1 MKKTK
6 KKKRRLRVGRLILL
20 LLIIGAISFS
30 CYKFIDVP
38 IRSIEVTGNEILSDS
53 EIIKTASLDND
64 PSFFSVI
71 SMLVKNKLKENPYI
85 KDAKVSKGFLSIKIK
100 VKEKKVLYIK
110 KDTGEKVMIDS
121 VSKDEKEVCAPFLTN
136 EVPAKKQ
143 FRFIRAM
150 NKLNKSI
157 ICQMSE
163 IKYEPNDIDSDR
175 YYVYMNDGNSVYLT
189 LTKFRMINYYND
201 VLPQL
206 DGKKGILYL
215 DSGNHFQIMEN

>member
-53 EIIKTASLDND
+53 EIIKAASLDKD

-85 KDAKVSKGFLSIKIK
+85 KDAKVSKGFLSVKIK

-136 EVPAKKQ
+136 EVPVKKQ
-143 FRFIRAM
+143 SRFIRAM

-163 IKYEPNDIDSDR
+163 IKYDPNDIDSDR

-189 LTKFRMINYYND
+189 VNKFNKLNKYNTI
-201 VLPQL
+201 LENI
-206 DGKKGILYL
+206 GKQNGTLYL
-215 DSGNHFQIMEN
+215 DYGDYFEVK

>member
-53 EIIKTASLDND
+53 EIIKAASLDND

-71 SMLVKNKLKENPYI
+71 SILVKNKLKENPYI
-85 KDAKVSKGFLSIKIK
+85 KDAKVSKGFLSVKIK

-110 KDTGEKVMIDS
+110 KDTGEIH
-121 VSKDEKEVCAPFLTN
+121 
-136 EVPAKKQ
+136 
-143 FRFIRAM
+143 
-150 NKLNKSI
+150 SI
-157 ICQMSE
+157 FY
-163 IKYEPNDIDSDR
+163 K
-175 YYVYMNDGNSVYLT
+175 
-189 LTKFRMINYYND
+189 
-201 VLPQL
+201 
-206 DGKKGILYL
+206 LYL
-215 DSGNHFQIMEN
+215 FYNAILFLSLLNSFSNMLFKIILRILSQT

>member
-20 LLIIGAISFS
+20 FLIIGAISFS

-38 IRSIEVTGNEILSDS
+38 IRSIEITGNEILSDS
-53 EIIKTASLDND
+53 EIIKAASLDND

-85 KDAKVSKGFLSIKIK
+85 KDAKVSKEFLSIKIK

-143 FRFIRAM
+143 SRFLKAM

-163 IKYEPNDIDSDR
+163 IKYDPNDIDSDR
-175 YYVYMNDGNSVYLT
+175 YYVYMND
-189 LTKFRMINYYND
+189 D
-201 VLPQL
+201 
-206 DGKKGILYL
+206 LYL
-215 DSGNHFQIMEN
+215 

>member
-53 EIIKTASLDND
+53 EIIKAASLDND

-85 KDAKVSKGFLSIKIK
+85 KDAKVL
-100 VKEKKVLYIK
+100 KEKKVLYIK
-110 KDTGEKVMIDS
+110 KDTGEKVMTDS

-143 FRFIRAM
+143 SRFLKAM
-150 NKLNKSI
+150 NKLNKNI

-163 IKYEPNDIDSDR
+163 IKYDPNDIDSDR
-175 YYVYMNDGNSVYLT
+175 YYFYMNDGNSVYLT
-189 LTKFRMINYYND
+189 VNKFNKLNKYNTI
-201 VLPQL
+201 LENI
-206 DGKKGILYL
+206 GKQNGTLYL
-215 DSGNHFQIMEN
+215 DYGDYFEVK

>member
-53 EIIKTASLDND
+53 EIIKAASLDND

-85 KDAKVSKGFLSIKIK
+85 KDAKVSKGFLSVKIK

-143 FRFIRAM
+143 SRFI
-150 NKLNKSI
+150 L
-157 ICQMSE
+157 
-163 IKYEPNDIDSDR
+163 SD
-175 YYVYMNDGNSVYLT
+175 GFFIEAS
-189 LTKFRMINYYND
+189 FC
-201 VLPQL
+201 
-206 DGKKGILYL
+206 
-215 DSGNHFQIMEN
+215 HFKAI

>member
-53 EIIKTASLDND
+53 EIIKAASLDND

-85 KDAKVSKGFLSIKIK
+85 KDAKVSKGFLSVKIK
-100 VKEKKVLYIK
+100 VKEKKVLY
-110 KDTGEKVMIDS
+110 KVMIDS

-143 FRFIRAM
+143 SRFIRAM
-150 NKLNKSI
+150 NKLNKNI

-163 IKYEPNDIDSDR
+163 IKYDPNDIDSDR

-189 LTKFRMINYYND
+189 VNKFNKLNKYNTI
-201 VLPQL
+201 LENI
-206 DGKKGILYL
+206 GKQNGTLYL
-215 DSGNHFQIMEN
+215 DYGDYFEVK

>member
-53 EIIKTASLDND
+53 EIIKTATLDND

-71 SMLVKNKLKENPYI
+71 SILVKNKLKENPYI
-85 KDAKVSKGFLSIKIK
+85 KDAKVSKGFLSVKIK

-110 KDTGEKVMIDS
+110 KDTGEKVMTDS

-143 FRFIRAM
+143 SRFIRAM

-163 IKYEPNDIDSDR
+163 IKYDPNDIDSDR

-189 LTKFRMINYYND
+189 VNKFNKLNKYNTI
-201 VLPQL
+201 LENI
-206 DGKKGILYL
+206 GKQNGTLYL
-215 DSGNHFQIMEN
+215 DYGDYFEVK